1 MAVFCCGN
9 KTYTEKKGVVKG
21 MKVQTKWFG
30 EVLLDDEKVIT
41 FEKGII
47 GFEEYKRYA
56 IVYDA
61 DKEENASIMWLQSL
75 DEVSLAMPVMKPE
88 IVMPDYDPV
97 VEDELIN
104 SLGDNIQDAELV
116 VLVALT
122 VPNDLAKMTCNL
134 RAPIIINA
142 DSKKGVQLIAD
153 NSDYMV
159 RFPIYD
165 LLKAGKEKDGE

>member
-1 MAVFCCGN
+1 
-9 KTYTEKKGVVKG
+9 

-47 GFEEYKRYA
+47 GFEECKRYA

-61 DKEENASIMWLQSL
+61 DKEDKASIMWLQSL
-75 DEVSLAMPVMKPE
+75 DEVSLAIPVMKPE
-88 IVMPDYDPV
+88 VVVPDYDPV

-122 VPNDLAKMTCNL
+122 VPNDLTKMTCNL

-165 LLKAGKEKDGE
+165 LLKARKERSGE

>member
-1 MAVFCCGN
+1 M
-9 KTYTEKKGVVKG
+9 VKG